1 MEFFFG
7 KVCLVVI
14 VCFRFTSLAFETT
27 TDGFSG
33 NGTNLRGNNSNITED
48 ETTGVKQ
55 GFDRSIIL
63 LGLVSKET
71 YDYVVGIISY
81 AVVPCQIL
89 AILFN
94 ICIINIFSRK
104 DMETSSQV
112 YLLALSI
119 VELLYCLFASVAGIM
134 ALMYGEKSTY
144 TYAYLW
150 YAARI
155 SGFITISIRRSAYV
169 LTFVM
174 TLERFVA
181 VAFPLKFRHFK
192 ITPYSKTLCCAI
204 VFIGLIFHCP
214 KSFKDIIV
222 SYKTPGSTE
231 IKYRYEEIP
240 FFVTHEQLFDGLALF
255 VSCVYAYIPLFACLL
270 LDIFTILAFKAH
282 SRNHNMFGNSTKS
295 PNMVRRERQMTITL
309 MVSSLIFVIFSLPIN
324 VSSLVSLWS
333 TDYRIFKREHY
344 LYFMMF
350 RIGYLSEIISNCTD
364 FIFYF
369 ILSTKF
375 RRKFL
380 EVYFCYRHPP
390 TSVSGMSSSKSQQ
403 IQEFNSLA
411 GTSSTVTE
419 CT

>member
-7 KVCLVVI
+7 KVCMVVI

-55 GFDRSIIL
+55 GLDRSIIL

-94 ICIINIFSRK
+94 ICIINVFSRK

-112 YLLALSI
+112 YLVALSI
-119 VELLYCLFASVAGIM
+119 VELLYCLCSSVAGIM
-134 ALMYGEKSTY
+134 ALMYGKKSTD

-192 ITPYSKTLCCAI
+192 ITPYSKTLCFAI
-204 VFIGLIFHCP
+204 VFVALIIHWPTGFRH
-214 KSFKDIIV
+214 DIV

-231 IKYRYEEIP
+231 IKYRYKDFP
-240 FFVTHEQLFDGLALF
+240 FFVANDHIFDGISLF
-255 VSCVYAYIPLFACLL
+255 ASCVYAYIPLFACLL
-270 LDIFTILAFKAH
+270 LNAVTIVAFKAH
-282 SRNHNMFGNSTKS
+282 SRNHNMLRKSTKY
-295 PNMVRRERQMTITL
+295 PNMVRRERQMTTTL
-309 MVSSLIFVIFSLPIN
+309 MVSSMIFVILSLPIN
-324 VSSLVSLWS
+324 VSTIVSTWS
-333 TDYRIFKREHY
+333 TDYGIFKREHY
-344 LYFMMF
+344 LFFMMF

-380 EVYFCYRHPP
+380 EVYYCYRNKHTPL
-390 TSVSGMSSSKSQQ
+390 SGTPSSNSQQ
-403 IQEFNSLA
+403 TREFNSLRE
-411 GTSSTVTE
+411 TSSTVTD